1 MSVYRIYEG
10 TTQDLIVQNENGD
23 YLVDS
28 FDLAEEMSNIY
39 NEYQTLKK

>member
-1 MSVYRIYEG
+1 M
-10 TTQDLIVQNENGD
+10 VQNEKGD

-39 NEYQTLKK
+39 NEYQTLKG